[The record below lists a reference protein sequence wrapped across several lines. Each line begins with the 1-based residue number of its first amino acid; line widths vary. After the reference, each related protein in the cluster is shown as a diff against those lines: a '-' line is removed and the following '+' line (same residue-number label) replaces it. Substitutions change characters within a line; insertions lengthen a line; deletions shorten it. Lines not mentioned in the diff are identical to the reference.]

1 MFRGS
6 SFHTIDP
13 KGRIII
19 PTRFRDVIKAS
30 GADSIMIT
38 CMDSCLFAYTHD
50 QWGKLEQRILHLP
63 EKSEAM
69 RRFQRVFIGGAHDC
83 RCDAQGRVLIP
94 PFLKQ
99 YSGLEKEI
107 VLVGVL
113 DRGRAQPRAPG
124 GLPHRQGGLCRR
136 LPARGGRER
145 PDPRGDRLHLGA
157 RCPSAV
163 QEGQGEL
170 TPVRLCR
177 IPSGSV
183 GRRR

>member
-13 KGRIII
+13 KGRIIV
-19 PTRFRDVIKAS
+19 PARFRDVIKAG

-38 CMDSCLFAYTHD
+38 RMDSCLFAYAHD
-50 QWGKLEQRILHLP
+50 QWRKLEQRILHLP

-83 RCDAQGRVLIP
+83 KCDAQGRVLIP

-113 DRGRAQPRAPG
+113 DRFEIWSRENWDRENGLMEKDMGDDQVRQEIAQL
-124 GLPHRQGGLCRR
+124 GL
-136 LPARGGRER
+136 
-145 PDPRGDRLHLGA
+145 
-157 RCPSAV
+157 
-163 QEGQGEL
+163 
-170 TPVRLCR
+170 
-177 IPSGSV
+177 
-183 GRRR
+183 